1 MVGVTTAL
9 PAPGLGPAVTAWTW
23 QPVAILATL
32 AFVWWYV
39 RGVRR
44 LQADGRAW
52 PGRRWAWLGLG
63 LLVGLWAA
71 CGFWQVYDGALYWV
85 WTAQVLILWLLVP
98 SLLLMAQP
106 LQLALAVH
114 GNGSRL
120 ARALRSRIGRLL
132 RNPLITPPLVPLLS
146 GLLFFGP
153 VPRWGAFTAGGWF
166 IELALVLL
174 GAVILLPL
182 LGLEQPTSTLA
193 MGLTLAI
200 GCVELVVNAIP
211 GVVLRMRHSL
221 VSSYF
226 DQRTLHP
233 WSQSH
238 LADQHAAGSMLW
250 VIAELLV
257 VPFLLIVFRQW
268 LRADA
273 RDAAAMDAVLDAEHA
288 ARAALREQ
296 AGTGDADVPWWVSDP
311 QWQQRMHHHHPS

>member
-1 MVGVTTAL
+1 VSTAL
-9 PAPGLGPAVTAWTW
+9 PEPGIGPAVTAWTW
-23 QPVAILATL
+23 QPVAIAAAVVL
-32 AFVWWYV
+32 VGWYA
-39 RGVRR
+39 RNVRR
-44 LQADGRAW
+44 LRADGRAW
-52 PGRRWAWLGLG
+52 PVRRWVWLGFG

-98 SLLLMAQP
+98 ALLLTARP
-106 LQLALAVH
+106 VQLALAVH
-114 GNGSRL
+114 GRDCRL
-120 ARALRSRIGRLL
+120 ARALGSRTGRVL

-146 GLLFFGP
+146 GVLFFGP
-153 VPRWGAFTAGGWF
+153 VPRLGAFTSTGWA
-166 IELALVLL
+166 IEVALVVL

-182 LGLEQPTSTLA
+182 LGLGEPTSTLA

-200 GCVELVVNAIP
+200 GCVELAVNAVP
-211 GVVLRMRHSL
+211 GVVLRMRQTL

-226 DQRTLHP
+226 DHRTLHP

-257 VPFLLIVFRQW
+257 VPFLLLVFRQW

-288 ARAALREQ
+288 ARAPLREQ
-296 AGTGDADVPWWVSDP
+296 AGTGDADVPWWVTDP
-311 QWQQRMHHHHPS
+311 AWQERMHHHAR